1 MATPATEVT
10 RRLRR
15 VEYDQLVRLG
25 VFANERVE
33 LLEGELAAV
42 SPIGAPHDFSVQ
54 ALTEL
59 RVLALRGRAWVGPQ
73 MSLAAHELSEP
84 EPDLAIVPR
93 LDYHIEQP
101 GQALTVIEVAE
112 SSLAYDRG
120 RKLPL

>member
-84 EPDLAIVPR
+84 EP
-93 LDYHIEQP
+93 
-101 GQALTVIEVAE
+101 GFG
-112 SSLAYDRG
+112 DRTARG
-120 RKLPL
+120 LSHRAAGPSADGD